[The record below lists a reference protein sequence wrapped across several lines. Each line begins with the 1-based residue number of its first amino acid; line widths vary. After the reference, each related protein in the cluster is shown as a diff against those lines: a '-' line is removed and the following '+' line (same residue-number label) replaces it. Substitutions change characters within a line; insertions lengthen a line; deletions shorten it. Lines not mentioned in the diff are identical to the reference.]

1 MVMKDKV
8 VVLVTCATAT
18 EAETI
23 AREVVGR
30 RLAACVNILESPVRS
45 IYRWNDRVENAPEH
59 LLLIK
64 TSKKL
69 MKPLQ
74 ESIEQI
80 HSYDVPELIALQI
93 GDGSPDYLRWLEDA
107 IRIPRRPHRARPARV
122 APTPEQIEQM
132 KPLDLLPDETL
143 GKEAIESP
151 EEKKKEE
158 SGT

>member
-1 MVMKDKV
+1 
-8 VVLVTCATAT
+8 
-18 EAETI
+18 
-23 AREVVGR
+23 
-30 RLAACVNILESPVRS
+30 LAACVNILESPVRS

-74 ESIEQI
+74 QSIEQI

-93 GDGSPDYLRWLEDA
+93 SDGSPDYLRWLEDS
-107 IRIPRRPHRARPARV
+107 IRIPRRTRRPRPARV
-122 APTPEQIEQM
+122 APTPEQIELM

-143 GKEAIESP
+143 GNDAIEFLA
-151 EEKKKEE
+151 KKKED
-158 SGT
+158 SDA